1 MSIKRTLFNLL
12 VKTKETIG
20 KLENWP
26 QFVVWNVHRGK
37 NLHLRGLLHITNYGE
52 IEIGDNVSINSN
64 LESSELG
71 FYPKTILHTSQTGK
85 IVVEDN
91 VGLSNVSLY
100 ARTKIQ
106 IKTGARLGAGVKI
119 YDNDFHDLYYNVRDG
134 QQEIIPAKEVIV
146 GKNAFVGAGSI
157 ILKGVHIGENA
168 IAGAGSVVTRDIPP
182 NEVWAGNP
190 ARFIKER
197 SNANN

>member
-1 MSIKRTLFNLL
+1 MLFDLL
-12 VKTKETIG
+12 VKTKEAIG

-37 NLHLRGLLHITNYGE
+37 NLHLRGLLRITNYGE

-85 IVVEDN
+85 IVVGDN
-91 VGLSNVSLY
+91 SGLSNVCINS
-100 ARTKIQ
+100 RNMVKIG
-106 IKTGARLGAGVKI
+106 KNVRLGAGVKL
-119 YDNDFHDLYYNVRDG
+119 YDNDFHDLSKTVDG
-134 QQEIIPAKEVIV
+134 KDPGEIPSKPIIIDDDV
-146 GKNAFVGAGSI
+146 FVGAGSI
-157 ILKGVHIGENA
+157 VLKGVHIRGGGA
-168 IAGAGSVVTRDIPP
+168 VIGAGSVVTKEIPK

-190 ARFIKER
+190 AKFIKRIER
-197 SNANN
+197 RK

>member
-1 MSIKRTLFNLL
+1 MSIKRMLFDLL
-12 VKTKETIG
+12 VKTKEAIG

-37 NLHLRGLLHITNYGE
+37 NLHLRGLLRITNYGE

-85 IVVEDN
+85 IVVGDN
-91 VGLSNVSLY
+91 SGLSNVCINS
-100 ARTKIQ
+100 RNMVKIG
-106 IKTGARLGAGVKI
+106 KNVRLGAGVKL
-119 YDNDFHDLYYNVRDG
+119 YDNDFHDLSKTVDG
-134 QQEIIPAKEVIV
+134 KDPGEIPSKPIIIDDDV
-146 GKNAFVGAGSI
+146 FVGAGSI
-157 ILKGVHIGENA
+157 VLKGVHIRGGA
-168 IAGAGSVVTRDIPP
+168 VIGAGSVVTKEIPE

-190 ARFIKER
+190 AKFIKRIER
-197 SNANN
+197 RK